1 MSFNEVVLRVIC
13 SFFVLFI
20 LTRLMGKKEIS
31 QLDVFTFITAITIG
45 NIAASITTAK
55 TLDIGDGIIGL
66 IGWAVLTIIMGYLSL
81 KSKTARRVILG
92 EPIILIR
99 QGKIME
105 NALKKARLDT
115 EQFQG
120 MLRNENIYSLK
131 DVEYAIFEIDGSLSI
146 MKSKDVKTKKNKTWK
161 KTLLFPTSTA
171 VVSDGEVNED
181 ALSDLS
187 LDKKWL
193 MAQLDRVGIKSISDV
208 FFVEVQ
214 TDGSL
219 YIDYRDDHFNE
230 EEN

>member
-1 MSFNEVVLRVIC
+1 MSFNEVALRVIC

-45 NIAASITTAK
+45 NIAASISADK
-55 TLDIGDGIIGL
+55 TLDIEDGIIGL
-66 IGWAVLTIIMGYLSL
+66 VGWAVLTIIMGYLSL
-81 KSKTARRVILG
+81 KSKTARKIILG

-146 MKSKDVKTKKNKTWK
+146 METKDVKTKKNKTWK

-181 ALSDLS
+181 ALSNLN

-193 MAQLDRVGIKSISDV
+193 MAQLEKVGIKSISDV

-214 TDGSL
+214 TDGTL
-219 YIDYRDDHFNE
+219 YIDLQDDHFNE
-230 EEN
+230 EES

>member
-1 MSFNEVVLRVIC
+1 MSLNEVLFRVIC

-45 NIAASITTAK
+45 NIAASLTTSK
-55 TLDIGDGIIGL
+55 TLDIEDGITGL
-66 IGWAVLTIIMGYLSL
+66 VGWAVLTIIMGYISL
-81 KSKTARRVILG
+81 KSKSARRLILG

-105 NALKKARLDT
+105 NALKKAKLDT

-120 MLRNENIYSLK
+120 MLRSENIYSFK
-131 DVEYAIFEIDGSLSI
+131 DVEYAIFEIDGSLSV
-146 MKSKDVKTKKNKTWK
+146 MKTKDVKTKKNKAWK
-161 KTLLFPTSTA
+161 KTLVFPTSTA
-171 VVSDGEVNED
+171 VITDGEVNED
-181 ALSDLS
+181 ALSDLN

-193 MAQLDRVGIKSISDV
+193 NAQLERAGIHSISDV
-208 FFVEVQ
+208 FLVEVQ

-219 YIDYRDDHFNE
+219 YIDYREDQLNE
-230 EEN
+230 VEK